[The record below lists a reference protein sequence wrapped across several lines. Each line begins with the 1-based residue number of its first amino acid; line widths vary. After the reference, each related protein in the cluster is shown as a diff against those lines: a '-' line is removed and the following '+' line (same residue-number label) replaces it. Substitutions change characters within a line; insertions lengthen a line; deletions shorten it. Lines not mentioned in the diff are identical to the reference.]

1 MKRLYTNIYIEAI
14 AVRPESQLLEG
25 SITNAPMN
33 VDTVDVVVFDDET
46 GVTFDFDTND
56 IY

>member
-1 MKRLYTNIYIEAI
+1 MKRLYSNISIEAI
-14 AVRPESQLLEG
+14 AVRPESQLLDG

-33 VDTVDVVVFDDET
+33 VNSVGVDTFADEP
-46 GVTFDFDTND
+46 GVTFDFDQND